1 MLNSSLFSKKK
12 IEENTSCNPKFTD
25 NEGKGKPPSNYFYSL
40 QIKIVFTKES
50 FAAKPTL
57 TKVDDCRKD
66 NMIMLISCLSGATC
80 AMCGK
85 HYRQGRW

>member
-12 IEENTSCNPKFTD
+12 IEENTSCNQKFTD
-25 NEGKGKPPSNYFYSL
+25 NFYSL

-50 FAAKPTL
+50 FAAKPAL

-66 NMIMLISCLSGATC
+66 NIIIMLSCLSGATC